1 MDVNQTYCGDN
12 FTIYTNIAS
21 LHCTPE
27 TNIILHVNY
36 ELIFKK
42 GRVVTAES
50 HTTIHWPRRAQ
61 TQASCFPGQRVRLMM
76 DSFFFSFLLV
86 FMEYSCSSMLCQFL
100 LYSKVNQPY
109 TYTHLLF
116 FGFPSHLGHHRAL
129 SRAPCAIQWVLIS
142 YLFYTQQCIY
152 VNPSLP
158 IYCTPPSPLGIH
170 TFVLYVCVSISALQI
185 SLSVP
190 FFQIPHTS
198 DII

>member
-109 TYTHLLF
+109 TY
-116 FGFPSHLGHHRAL
+116 
-129 SRAPCAIQWVLIS
+129 I
-142 YLFYTQQCIY
+142 YLFHILFHCGLSQDTEYSSLCYTVGPCCLSILYIIVCIY
-152 VNPSLP
+152 
-158 IYCTPPSPLGIH
+158 
-170 TFVLYVCVSISALQI
+170 
-185 SLSVP
+185 
-190 FFQIPHTS
+190 
-198 DII
+198 